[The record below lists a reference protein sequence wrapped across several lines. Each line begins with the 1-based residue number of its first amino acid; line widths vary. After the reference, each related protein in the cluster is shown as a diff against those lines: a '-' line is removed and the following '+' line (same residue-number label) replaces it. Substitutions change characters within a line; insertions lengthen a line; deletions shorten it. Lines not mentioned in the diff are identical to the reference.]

1 VKSLLRVIGLAWLT
15 LTVMTATAGM
25 DDKSIAERLKPVGK
39 ICLEG
44 DDCGS
49 ASAAAASGPMG
60 PADIYQASCFACHG
74 TGALGAPKVGDA
86 GVWSERSSK
95 GVDTLIANAING
107 INSMP
112 ARGTCAS
119 CSDDDIAET
128 VRYMLDN
135 SK

>member
-1 VKSLLRVIGLAWLT
+1 MIGLAWLT

-49 ASAAAASGPMG
+49 ASAAAASGPRG